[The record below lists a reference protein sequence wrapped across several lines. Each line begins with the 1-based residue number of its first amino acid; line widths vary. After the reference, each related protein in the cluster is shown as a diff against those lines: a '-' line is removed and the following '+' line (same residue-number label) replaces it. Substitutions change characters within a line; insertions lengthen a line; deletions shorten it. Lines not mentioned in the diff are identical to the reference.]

1 MLLVLLG
8 LVVSFIEEVEM
19 VNIDYVPVAEAKS
32 LRRSMT
38 KRPIVQEYE
47 SLLLNLLEGTA
58 GQIGAKKEGE
68 KAQTIKNRL
77 VRVGKSLNMADL
89 KVRRVGD
96 IVSFWRE

>member
-1 MLLVLLG
+1 MVE
-8 LVVSFIEEVEM
+8 VDYTTIE
-19 VNIDYVPVAEAKS
+19 EAKS

-47 SLLLNLLEGTA
+47 SLLLNLPEGKA
-58 GQIGAKKEGE
+58 GKIDAKKEKE
-68 KAQTIKNRL
+68 KPQTVKNRL
-77 VRVGKSLNMADL
+77 VRVGKYLSMTDL